1 MISFLFAGTLLGL
14 SAGFSPGPL
23 LALVL
28 AETLRHDVRAG
39 MKAAAA
45 PLITDLPIVIV
56 ALLTV
61 VSLSHHGLVLGCIS
75 LTGAVF
81 VAYLGYESLS
91 SKGVELAERGRQPR
105 SMQKGILV
113 NALSPHPYLFW
124 FTVGA
129 PMTLKAAKDG
139 TASVALFIV
148 SFYVFLVGSKVFV
161 AVLAGKTAHFL
172 TGKAYVY
179 IMRVL
184 GSLLILF
191 SLLLLRDSLVFLGFV
206 SGM

>member
-1 MISFLFAGTLLGL
+1 M
-14 SAGFSPGPL
+14 
-23 LALVL
+23 
-28 AETLRHDVRAG
+28 
-39 MKAAAA
+39 
-45 PLITDLPIVIV
+45 
-56 ALLTV
+56 
-61 VSLSHHGLVLGCIS
+61 
-75 LTGAVF
+75 TGAVF